1 MKKKI
6 LACFLLL
13 CLIPGCGIFKHN
25 EIEKSNVED
34 VKAEALIVFDE
45 MRNGIYTNME
55 IKTKELDIP
64 DLETISSYKVDYE
77 YIFHDYSA
85 RETMEL
91 CVDEVIPKT
100 IGEFDKKC
108 LYDSKKYM
116 AIKREEIPESD
127 KKYEEADY
135 FHMMNEINS
144 YEKLPSLY
152 YYDTT
157 NNKKMEIL
165 QSGGITYSAGV
176 LGTLVGEP
184 VTFGI
189 SSFMEYEK
197 SYNVYTDELDD
208 TYMLLDGEI
217 SIEKAVENVEKFYDE
232 TFPLTTQNTIKSKV
246 YRVDVYQLTGTEYYV
261 FNMKRTEVL
270 DGIRF
275 CPKENGDVTMGKE
288 PSNPLGHEYGIM
300 SECFMIESD
309 KVDMSFGQVN
319 NYKEVRKDCTYSEV
333 VGFDTAALMT
343 AEYLSD
349 LPSEVYEVTYVG
361 LEYKVYLG
369 TDEMDYD
376 IYLKPNWKFEIIN
389 PLNQDTIEITIDLE
403 DGTLRKKMNEI

>member
-6 LACFLLL
+6 IACFLLL
-13 CLIPGCGIFKHN
+13 CLIPGCGIFKQK
-25 EIEKSNVED
+25 EIEKCNVED
-34 VKAEALIVFDE
+34 VKTEALIAFDE
-45 MRNGIYTNME
+45 ICNGKYANME
-55 IKTKELDIP
+55 IKAKELDIP

-77 YIFHDYSA
+77 FISYDYSA
-85 RETMEL
+85 REAMEL
-91 CVDEVIPKT
+91 CVEEVIPKT
-100 IGEFDKKC
+100 IGEFDKKY
-108 LYDSKKYM
+108 LYESKKYM
-116 AIKREEIPESD
+116 EIRRQEIPESD

-135 FHMMNEINS
+135 SHMMNEIDS

-152 YYDTT
+152 YYDTE

-165 QSGGITYSAGV
+165 QSGGITYSAGA

-189 SSFMEYEK
+189 FSFMEYVK
-197 SYNVYTDELDD
+197 SYNVYADELDD

-232 TFPLTTQNTIKSKV
+232 AFPLTTQNTIKSKV

-261 FNMKRTEVL
+261 FNMKRTEIL
-270 DGIRF
+270 EGIRLR
-275 CPKENGDVTMGKE
+275 PTENGNVTTGKE
-288 PSNPLGHEYGIM
+288 PSNPLGNEHGIM
-300 SECFMIESD
+300 SEGFMIESD

-319 NYKEVRKDCTYSEV
+319 NYKNVRKDCTYSEV
-333 VGFDTAALMT
+333 VGFNTAALMT

-349 LPSEVYEVTYVG
+349 LPSETYEVTYVG
-361 LEYKVYLG
+361 LEYKVYSG
-369 TDEMDYD
+369 TENMDYD
-376 IYLKPNWKFEIIN
+376 FYLKPSWKFEIIN
-389 PLNQDTIEITIDLE
+389 PLNQDIIEISIDLE